1 MSESY
6 AQIMETVRQ
15 QEDLLRFDHFTED
28 DAWQLGVFLAER
40 AHAAHLAMA
49 MCIRKASGHI
59 LFQHCTKG
67 TTLSNQQW
75 MNRKFNTVL
84 LTESASL
91 RAWANLMDR
100 GQVPQDQGVDAL
112 DYAFCGGGFPIRLL
126 SGEFVGAAIVSNLP
140 HRDDHRFI
148 VSALADYLHKENVP
162 FI

>member
-28 DAWQLGVFLAER
+28 DAWQLGVFLAGR

>member
-112 DYAFCGGGFPIRLL
+112 DYAFCGCGFPIRLL